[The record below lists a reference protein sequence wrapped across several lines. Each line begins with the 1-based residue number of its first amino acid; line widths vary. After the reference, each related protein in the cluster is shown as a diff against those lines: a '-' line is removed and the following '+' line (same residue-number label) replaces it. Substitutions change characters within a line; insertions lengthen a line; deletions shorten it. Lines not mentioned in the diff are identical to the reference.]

1 MEELAG
7 QSVVVNVTMTVVFPL
22 TEVDVPVEV
31 MVLEVLVEEVVK
43 VVVGGQDVTGV
54 LVEEATEVLEEVDV
68 EVDVEVD

>member
-1 MEELAG
+1 VEELAG